1 MKTTHTPGEWMQE
14 IESTVKGNFAIFE
27 RNTDTHIATVHN
39 IGAEAEA
46 NARLIAAA
54 PDLLTAL
61 DDLLGYMEGYEH
73 DYNNGEP
80 LPVYERARQAIH
92 KAIQGA

>member
-14 IESTVKGNFAIFE
+14 TESTVKGNFAIFE

-46 NARLIAAA
+46 NAKVIAAA
-54 PDLLTAL
+54 PDLLNAL
-61 DDLLGYMEGYEH
+61 QNALAVLEQTDLSPIPGLYDTLQWVEME
-73 DYNNGEP
+73 
-80 LPVYERARQAIH
+80 QAIQ
-92 KAIQGA
+92 KATE